1 MTAQELT
8 RIAAKLARVRPLPGG
23 SCATVAAALHTQ
35 AGNVFTGICVDLRC
49 SLGFCAERAAAA
61 EMLKGG
67 ETQVT
72 MMVAVDSQGDVVPPC
87 GACREFLAQLDA
99 GNCEAQVVMGA
110 GTLAALGT
118 LLPHR

>member
-8 RIAAKLARVRPLPGG
+8 RMAAKLARMRPLSGG
-23 SCATVAAALHTQ
+23 SCATVAAALYTQ
-35 AGNVFTGICVDLRC
+35 TGNVFTGICVDLRC

-67 ETQVT
+67 ETQVALI
-72 MMVAVDSQGDVVPPC
+72 VAVDCHGAVVPPC

-99 GNCEAQVVMGA
+99 GNCEAQVVMGVD
-110 GTLAALGT
+110 TLVALGT
-118 LLPHR
+118 LLPQR